1 MADPA
6 VDTTPM
12 LRHQRAPVRGGV
24 ARRRRSSTLA
34 SDCANSRVGK
44 GKLRAWGGWL
54 PRETALEHLS
64 DSKDTARAL
73 VDGGRDTTAR
83 REVR

>member
-6 VDTTPM
+6 VDTTST

-24 ARRRRSSTLA
+24 ARRRRSSTPA
-34 SDCANSRVGK
+34 SDCANNRVGQ

-54 PRETALEHLS
+54 PREMALEHLS
-64 DSKDTARAL
+64 DGKDTARAL
-73 VDGGRDTTAR
+73 VDGGRDTAAR
-83 REVR
+83 RDVQ